1 VISSLVVYLAALAS
15 PKNSTSVRIGLY
27 PHNYYP
33 HYQNRRYFHPESIQ
47 HQPRY
52 PSRKPSAHKSD
63 NNSRLDKI
71 LWTMAETGLAP
82 LRKSDL
88 SSQNLFFPSG
98 SSAGAGVAEAR
109 RPGGSSGRIPND
121 GDGNNKKPNN
131 GMLPWFFNLAGPAGA
146 PGNDG
151 RDGPQGPMGPLGA
164 QGMQG
169 ITGVHGLTGMQGVQ
183 GSPGPQGSQGPPGI
197 PGIPGIG
204 LMQKSLKFVQLN
216 LVMFH
221 CFKKGRDGVNGKD
234 GRDGVEGN
242 DGKNGKDGQT
252 GLTGKMEKP
261 VC

>member
-1 VISSLVVYLAALAS
+1 
-15 PKNSTSVRIGLY
+15 
-27 PHNYYP
+27 
-33 HYQNRRYFHPESIQ
+33 
-47 HQPRY
+47 
-52 PSRKPSAHKSD
+52 
-63 NNSRLDKI
+63 
-71 LWTMAETGLAP
+71 MAETGLAP

-121 GDGNNKKPNN
+121 GDGNKKPNN

-204 LMQKSLKFVQLN
+204 FFKHHQSSFNSIWL
-216 LVMFH
+216 FH
-221 CFKKGRDGVNGKD
+221 FKIGRDGVNGKD